1 MTSTAVAVMTWQNPI
16 IHHDPEMPRSMRHRN
31 SVPGPTAS
39 SWPHSALAL
48 GKELAAYFPLCKME
62 VHKYPT
68 QS

>member
-1 MTSTAVAVMTWQNPI
+1 MTSTAAAVMTWQNPATQ
-16 IHHDPEMPRSMRHRN
+16 HDPEMLRSVRHRN

-39 SWPHSALAL
+39 SWPRSALAL
-48 GKELAAYFPLCKME
+48 GKELAARFPLCKME